1 MVQEKTNAA
10 VNPAELP
17 EMTTLGQLL
26 SELKKRD
33 LLKKDVKPVNPI
45 EFAIEQSL
53 KKRVQRNMYKC

>member
-1 MVQEKTNAA
+1 MQEKTNAA

-17 EMTTLGQLL
+17 EMTTLVQLL